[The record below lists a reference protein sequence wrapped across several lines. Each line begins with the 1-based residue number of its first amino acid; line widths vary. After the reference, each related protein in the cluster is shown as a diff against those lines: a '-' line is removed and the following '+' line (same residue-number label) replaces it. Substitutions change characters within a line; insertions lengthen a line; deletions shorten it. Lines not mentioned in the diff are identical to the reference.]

1 MKRPLLA
8 LPLLAC
14 FLLAL
19 VLGNQPEPGAAKP
32 LPRVPKG
39 FFGIVPQTGVT
50 ELDARYMK
58 AGGIE
63 SIRIGIPWAGV
74 QPTPRSPY
82 DWAGIDATI
91 EIAARAGLRVFPSI
105 GSPPAWATGKETTLP
120 VSSARQ
126 RKEWKRFLSAAV
138 ARYGPGG
145 DFWTERAPGTGGI
158 GPGPNYEPEP
168 VIARP
173 LPIREWQI
181 WNEANFF
188 YFAYPVSPTKY
199 AKLVKLSSQAIKSV
213 DPRAKV
219 VLAGLFAE
227 PQAKGKKGMPATTY
241 LQRLYDI
248 PGFKAQFDGIDLHP
262 YAVDYQDLERMT
274 EEFHDVAV
282 ENRDRPG
289 FYMGELGWGS
299 QNNFQ
304 QVAYEQ
310 GIRGQVKQLRGS
322 YAYLIENARR
332 LNLKSTYW
340 FSWKDLPGSCTFCD
354 SVGFFRAGPKFK
366 AKPAW
371 HAFVALT
378 GGRAR
383 P

>member
-1 MKRPLLA
+1 MKRRLLA

-19 VLGNQPEPGAAKP
+19 VVGNQPDSGAAKP

-50 ELDARYMK
+50 DLDARYMK
-58 AGGIE
+58 TGGIE
-63 SIRIGIPWAGV
+63 SIRISIPWAGV
-74 QPTPRSPY
+74 QPTRRSPY
-82 DWAGIDATI
+82 DWGGTDLTI
-91 EIAARAGLRVFPSI
+91 ETAVRAGLRVLPSI
-105 GSPPAWATGKETTLP
+105 GSPPKWATKKETTLP
-120 VSSARQ
+120 VATAKQRQ
-126 RKEWKRFLSAAV
+126 EWKRFLSAAV

-145 DFWTERAPGTGGI
+145 DFWDERATGGI

-168 VIARP
+168 ALTRP
-173 LPIREWQI
+173 IPIREWQI
-181 WNEANFF
+181 WNESNFF
-188 YFAYPVSPTKY
+188 YFAYPVSPTQY
-199 AKLVKLSSQAIKSV
+199 AKLVTISSQAIKRV

-219 VLAGLFAE
+219 ILAGLFAE

-248 PGFKAQFDGIDLHP
+248 PGFKSRFEGIDLHP
-262 YAVDYQDLERMT
+262 YAVDYEELERMT

-282 ENRDRPG
+282 ENRDRPAL
-289 FYMGELGWGS
+289 YMTELGWGS

-322 YAYLIENARR
+322 YAYLMGNARR
-332 LNLKSTYW
+332 LNLKSAYW
-340 FSWKDLPGSCTFCD
+340 FSWKDLPESCTFCD
-354 SVGFFRAGPKFK
+354 SVGFFRAGPKFR

>member
-1 MKRPLLA
+1 MKRRLLV

-19 VLGNQPEPGAAKP
+19 LLGNQAGSAKP
-32 LPRVPKG
+32 LPPVPKG

-50 ELDARYMK
+50 DLDARYMK

-63 SIRIGIPWAGV
+63 SIRISIPWAGV
-74 QPTPRSPY
+74 QPTRRSAY
-82 DWAGIDATI
+82 DWGGTDATI
-91 EIAARAGLRVFPSI
+91 EVAVKAGLKVLPSI
-105 GSPPAWATGKETTLP
+105 GSPPKWVARKETTLP
-120 VSSARQ
+120 VQSAKVRQ
-126 RKEWKRFLSAAV
+126 EWKRFLAAAV

-145 DFWTERAPGTGGI
+145 DFWDERAPGTGGI

-168 VIARP
+168 VISRP

-181 WNEANFF
+181 WNESNFY
-188 YFAYPVSPTKY
+188 YFAYPVSPAKY
-199 AKLVKLSSQAIKSV
+199 AQLVTISSQAIKAV
-213 DPRAKV
+213 DPKAKV

-227 PQAKGKKGMPATTY
+227 PQTRGKRGMPATTY

-248 PGFKAQFDGIDLHP
+248 RGFKARFDGIDLHP
-262 YAVDYQDLERMT
+262 YAVDYEELERMT
-274 EEFHDVAV
+274 EEFVAV
-282 ENRDRPG
+282 ARENRDRPAL
-289 FYMGELGWGS
+289 YLTELGWGS
-299 QNNFQ
+299 ENNFK

-310 GIRGQVKQLRGS
+310 GKRGQVKQLRGS
-322 YAYLIENARR
+322 YAYLMQNARR
-332 LNLKSTYW
+332 LNLKSAYW
-340 FSWKDLPGSCTFCD
+340 FSWKDLPDSCTFCD
-354 SVGFFRAGPKFK
+354 SVGFFYEGPKFR

>member
-1 MKRPLLA
+1 MKRRLLA

-19 VLGNQPEPGAAKP
+19 VLGNQPGAAKP

-50 ELDARYMK
+50 DLDARYMK

-63 SIRIGIPWAGV
+63 SIRISIPWSGV
-74 QPTPRSPY
+74 QPTRKSPY
-82 DWAGIDATI
+82 DWGGTDLTI
-91 EIAARAGLRVFPSI
+91 ETAVKAGLRVLPSL
-105 GSPPAWATGKETTLP
+105 GSPPKWATGKETTMP
-120 VSSARQ
+120 VATARQ
-126 RKEWKRFLSAAV
+126 RQEWKRFLSAAV

-145 DFWTERAPGTGGI
+145 DFWAERAPGTGGV
-158 GPGPNYEPEP
+158 GPGPNYETEPE
-168 VIARP
+168 IARP
-173 LPIREWQI
+173 IPIREWQI
-181 WNEANFF
+181 WNESNFF
-188 YFAYPVSPTKY
+188 YFAYPVSPAKY
-199 AKLVKLSSQAIKSV
+199 AKLVTISSQAIKAV

-248 PGFKAQFDGIDLHP
+248 PGFKSRFEGIDLHP
-262 YAVDYQDLERMT
+262 YAVDYQELERMT

-282 ENRDRPG
+282 ENRDRPAL
-289 FYMGELGWGS
+289 YMTELGWGS

-322 YAYLIENARR
+322 YAYLMQNARR
-332 LNLKSTYW
+332 LNLKSAYW